1 MFKKLIHFL
10 TVPRYIEFGTLEE
23 VEEVEEPVFDRQE
36 ACKNAIDNKYL
47 YTAFYVRQ
55 EILKNENR
63 EESIKLLAEYE
74 KSRALKYDGLLISN
88 SQAKE
93 EAKITFEKYKEA
105 NFIDELNKL
114 KPSIEESLKEMI

>member
-23 VEEVEEPVFDRQE
+23 EVTEPVAFDRQE

-63 EESIKLLAEYE
+63 EEAIKLLAEYE

-88 SQAKE
+88 AQAKE

-105 NFIDELNKL
+105 NFIDELNKI